1 MNDGHSG
8 DNPQT
13 FSRPQWLG
21 GALFADPIRAILLP
35 GRGRSCLQ
43 QPRAQGR
50 TLLPALPL
58 PPSQLRNSAMYRAPH
73 WLPDSTRQHGRYSIE
88 ATEAGR
94 AVTKRR
100 ASDAF
105 YEQEELLVLPRPGGA
120 VTDKRSGRTVSTTS
134 ATGKR
139 AAAQGRHR
147 GKTAASPPSSPP
159 SADRE
164 TPRPAL
170 RTTPPTPRSAPL
182 RKSVAGRYS
191 KSRRRR
197 RMICSRAAMVRRGTE
212 TSRRQHVVR
221 VARRPGSSLHSLSL
235 LAWSCWCL
243 LVCAAPY
250 GSEAV
255 REQQASSTV
264 ELEAASDSGPS
275 QRMSRVNVNVC
286 RYGPAPICCD
296 GWSKQWSHGR
306 YGPCI
311 VPVCR
316 RSCGQGRCIR
326 PNVCRCTNGV
336 VASSCGGGLCRE
348 PCLNGGR
355 CIGKDRCS
363 CVYGYTG
370 RRCERD
376 YRTGPCFRNMHHS
389 SCSDQ
394 LPGVVCTRQLCCAT
408 IGVAWG
414 HPCES
419 CPRHLECDRGYITNI
434 RLRGCHDVNEC
445 EAIPGICD
453 GGHCINTPGSF
464 ICECN
469 EGYSKN
475 PRTGKCEDVNECAH
489 DFEICNGGHCVNTDG
504 SYYCICSTDTVPSHD
519 KKACLNTTRDHCY
532 TEYGG
537 PGLCRSPLA
546 VTLTK
551 YECCCKDLSSM
562 RGWGTPC
569 LMCPRNGT
577 AQYKHLC
584 RSPDKMPSNEC
595 DLRPGLCE
603 NGRCVNTNTGY
614 RCECDDG
621 FKPTLDDK
629 SCKDIDECKDHNYC
643 SLGKCINTEGSFR
656 CLCPRGFDTTPDG
669 KQCSDRNE
677 CKESGMCGNGDC
689 VNMAGSYKCVCH
701 PGFTLSPSGHACI
714 DINECA
720 ENSQICL
727 RGGVCENTP
736 GSYRCTCR
744 NGYVWSQDGQFCVD
758 INECEQTDMCRNG
771 ICVNTPGGVKC
782 RCNAGFRESF
792 DQHHCIDIDECRE
805 LDYVCGNGRC
815 ENTVGSFRCICDSG
829 YSLGPGGRSCVDSR
843 RDYCYSWYRNGECGQ
858 PSAMP
863 VKKSACCCGAHP
875 QQGLCAWGEANVRP
889 ARSPALPNTRVFAPT
904 ELDPGGDGEDINE
917 CWVYPDICPNGA
929 CENLKGSY
937 RCICNPG
944 YQVDSTGKICEDIDE
959 CKVNLMLCENG
970 LCRNTPGSYQ
980 CTCPT
985 GYRHNTHTRVC
996 EDVDECLSSGKDVCV
1011 RGTCVNTPGSYRC
1024 ECPPGTTLDASRHVC
1039 IDNRR
1044 GQCWLEVRD
1053 GQCENDVK
1061 RTTMLRS
1068 ECCNSIG
1075 QAWGSPCQLCTTETG
1090 LHKCPRGQASVDGI
1104 TCTDI
1109 NECELYPGICRGG
1122 GLCVNTPGSYQCNCP
1137 PGLTLDSAGTRCV
1150 DLREEVCYAS
1160 FKDGR
1165 CSIGMY
1171 GLFSKAFCCCTL
1183 GKAWGHACEACPRP
1197 GTEAHRE
1204 LCPKGSG
1211 YTTTNGRC
1219 QNTIGSFNC
1228 DCGEGFVIDQDGIN
1242 CTDIDECSITHG
1254 ICPNGTC
1261 KNTPG
1266 SFLCECNDGFEGF
1279 MNMQDCRGT
1288 CVNTPGSF
1296 HCVCP
1301 PGHELTPNGKACKD
1315 IDECYKQTTLQSSCE
1330 DIDECAINR
1339 GNCKS
1344 HCTNTPGSYF
1354 CSCHPGYE
1362 LSPDG
1367 ITCVDVDECA
1377 RGLDSCSGG
1386 RCRNTQGGY
1395 SCTCTDGLLP
1405 APDGKGCVDYDEC
1418 ERNRNLCQYG
1428 RCENTV
1434 GSYSCRCQTGYS
1446 VKEGHTHCTGKSHYP
1461 DSSEFADCINTDG
1474 SFQCMCREG
1483 FQGDGVTC
1491 TDVNECIRE
1500 NGGCDTDATCINT
1513 DGSFKCVCDSG
1524 FTGNGFQC
1532 QDIDEC
1538 SSISSLCDNGQCI
1551 NHPGSYRCEC
1561 AMGFAP
1567 QDNERACV
1575 DIDECTAFDNICVF
1589 GECENVFGMFRCICH
1604 PGYQLDSTGGN
1615 CTDTDECSSPD
1626 ACLHGH
1632 CINTPGSYICQCP
1645 PNHSLTPTRTGCV
1658 DIREELC
1665 YRDVRGNFHGRGIC
1679 RTPMAKPM
1687 TRATCC
1693 CTVGAAWGDACEICP
1708 PENSTAYKEL
1718 CPGGSGYRPNKT
1730 SGTLEDVE
1738 ECDELVDNCV
1748 DVDECKVYPDACGPG
1763 TCHNSDGSYVCYCP
1777 PGYVVVPGGKS
1788 CVDIRKGQCF
1798 NHYHQVDLQHPP
1810 VCSHPMMTNQT
1821 KMTCCCS
1828 VGKAWGPRCLP
1839 CPQPHTEQYMKLCH
1853 VATTGTM
1860 MNPITLQ
1867 VDDVD
1872 ECQGMVCQNGDCT
1885 NTVGSFVCRCH
1896 DGYRYNE
1903 HLHTCE
1909 DENECQTQPGLCT
1922 GTSACVNKEG
1932 SYECRCPDGY
1942 KLSANRR
1949 DCEDVDECFEKPGI
1963 CQNGVCVNLD
1973 GSFRCTCDPG
1983 YYATPSG
1990 DTCIDYD
1997 ECTRGPG
2004 ICADGICKNVPG
2016 SYHCVC
2022 NPGFQLSPNNDC
2034 TDVDE
2039 CRTQYRICHNG
2050 RCRNTIG
2057 SFECECQKGYELSE
2071 DGRRCV
2077 DIDECDRDIG
2087 RHCVDVDEC
2096 LSIPQLC
2103 LGGVCANTRG
2113 SFTCTCPPGFRLST
2127 DGRSCIDLRQQHCY
2141 LRYHGQRCSE
2151 PRPGNMTHQECCCM
2165 DGSAA
2170 WGDDLHCTRCPT
2182 PSESSFRAL
2191 CPLGPGFVQVDGT
2204 TLDIDECVK
2213 IPDICSSGKCINTD
2227 GSYRCDCERGFKLDS
2242 SGRSCVDVDEC
2253 SEQPGVCGHGGCT
2266 NTIGGFDCSCQ
2277 EGYAPGLNQVCE
2289 DVNECHLGM
2298 DDCAFRCVNTP
2309 GSFRCT
2315 CPYGFELAPDGKHCR
2330 DLDECA
2336 AGTHGCPFA
2345 CKNLVGRFECI
2356 CPDGMR
2362 PSDNGVDCE
2371 DIDECREEPDVCQN
2385 GNCVN
2390 TRGGYRCHCHGG
2402 FQSSRDGKQCH
2413 DTRLEM
2419 CYRSFSSCPTNG
2431 AGEMSRDQ
2439 CCCSVGVAWGPRCEA
2454 CPFRNSREYRQLC
2467 PFDPGFDDDGKDIN
2481 ECNLMPDLCKN
2492 GICINTQGS
2501 YRCRCNLGYKP
2512 DTFGIQCVDINECEQ
2527 SFPPCKSKCVNT
2539 DGSYI
2544 CGCEPGYT
2552 LAEDKRSC
2560 KDIDECAT
2568 DRHNCQ
2574 HSCINTP
2581 GSFSCGCKSGYKS
2594 HENQCLDVNECQ
2606 EQPHLCAPSGTCTNM
2621 LGTYRCNCLRGFITD
2636 ASGKSCKDTNECANT
2651 AKCPHGCENYE
2662 GSYRCTCPKGFKQDH
2677 YWNQCVDE
2685 NECLNRPCGS
2695 VSCVNT
2701 VGSFSCSCPPR
2712 IPIRRDH
2719 GQLHRRRRLREQPVP
2734 VRMHADRQQ
2743 RFPLRLP
2750 LRDSSASAK
2759 DTASRRGT
2767 AEDSRCRTHWEAWDP
2782 PYPGSQPTAQH
2793 RRARDVASDSGPVA
2807 AANATRARVTRR
2819 FRRATHRKR
2828 TATTE
2833 EASKTHKSPEHK
2845 RRHDHSDWNL
2855 VKVTIPV
2862 NEAQQGQHV
2871 LEIRPAYKHLRDD
2884 SNYHV
2889 LHGVDRDRFQVV
2901 SSDGGVTLQLA
2912 ETIEQPGVYKVNIGS
2927 RTPTEEESQH
2937 HNRAFRLR
2945 VHLAIVE

>member
-1 MNDGHSG
+1 
-8 DNPQT
+8 
-13 FSRPQWLG
+13 
-21 GALFADPIRAILLP
+21 
-35 GRGRSCLQ
+35 
-43 QPRAQGR
+43 
-50 TLLPALPL
+50 
-58 PPSQLRNSAMYRAPH
+58 
-73 WLPDSTRQHGRYSIE
+73 
-88 ATEAGR
+88 
-94 AVTKRR
+94 
-100 ASDAF
+100 
-105 YEQEELLVLPRPGGA
+105 
-120 VTDKRSGRTVSTTS
+120 
-134 ATGKR
+134 
-139 AAAQGRHR
+139 
-147 GKTAASPPSSPP
+147 
-159 SADRE
+159 
-164 TPRPAL
+164 
-170 RTTPPTPRSAPL
+170 
-182 RKSVAGRYS
+182 
-191 KSRRRR
+191 
-197 RMICSRAAMVRRGTE
+197 MICSRAAMVRRGTE

-336 VASSCGGGLCRE
+336 VASSCTSPLSPLTSPTTSTNGSSTAVTSPTWPPDHGGGGLCRE

-453 GGHCINTPGSF
+453 GGNCINTPGSF

-875 QQGLCAWGEANVRP
+875 QQGLCAWGGQCTPCPQPGTPEHSR
-889 ARSPALPNTRVFAPT
+889 LCPNGTGS
-904 ELDPGGDGEDINE
+904 GGDGEDINE

-1211 YTTTNGRC
+1211 YTTTVIGTYTEVNECLLFPGLCQNGRC

-1279 MNMQDCRGT
+1279 MNMQDCRDVDECSRNRGLCRGGT

-1315 IDECYKQTTLQSSCE
+1315 IDECSRTSGICSNGVCENMMGAYQCVCNQGYKQTTLQSSCE

-1446 VKEGHTHCTGKSHYP
+1446 VKEGHTHCTDDNECTNGEN
-1461 DSSEFADCINTDG
+1461 DCSEFADCINTDG

-1738 ECDELVDNCV
+1738 ECDELVDVCHDGRCSNTFGSFHCVCPEGYTLDDTHQNCV

-2077 DIDECDRDIG
+2077 DIDECDRDMCQEGTCRNSEGSFECACPKGFELSPSG

-2701 VGSFSCSCPPR
+2701 VGSFSCSCPPGYRYDEIMVNCIGGEGCENSPCLYECTPTGSSGFLCGCPEGFQR
-2712 IPIRRDH
+2712 I
-2719 GQLHRRRRLREQPVP
+2719 GQGHCLS
-2734 VRMHADRQQ
+2734 A
-2743 RFPLRLP
+2743 
-2750 LRDSSASAK
+2750 RDSRGQSVPNALGGLGSSIPVYPLVDAEGEASSDDK
-2759 DTASRRGT
+2759 IISTEGCYSCNLN
-2767 AEDSRCRTHWEAWDP
+2767 S
-2782 PYPGSQPTAQH
+2782 GSQPTAQH
-2793 RRARDVASDSGPVA
+2793 RRARDVASDGGPVA